1 MKNLIAIAVV
11 FASAKAMALSPRSSW
26 SEIFKSRTAVAS
38 TQHATYMSGVDLDNA
53 CLTETTVQTIK
64 PVSVCVKLVA
74 VEHKNQ
80 GEGGDYTS
88 YDCKQYAIQHVVR
101 PRAYQVQVCTKDVLV
116 QNGDSKMWEC
126 VQWGMKPVFIGGTVK
141 ADVRDMA
148 NEYSQSFE
156 KAYTFPTCK

>member
-11 FASAKAMALSPRSSW
+11 FASAKAMALNPRSSW
-26 SEIFKSRTAVAS
+26 SEIFNSRSAVAN
-38 TQHATYMSGVDLDNA
+38 TQHSSYMSGIELGNA

-80 GEGGDYTS
+80 TEGSNYPT

-101 PRAYQVQVCTKDVLV
+101 PRSYQVQVCTKDVLV
-116 QNGDSKMWEC
+116 DVYEGAMYEC
-126 VQWGMKPVFIGGTVK
+126 REWGMKPVFIGGTVK
-141 ADVRDMA
+141 AEVREMA
-148 NEYSQSFE
+148 SEFIPTFE
-156 KAYTFPTCK
+156 KAYTFPTCN